1 MESNIEV
8 FMIYRAKVRQLF
20 QINKKLKKKSDQ
32 RNRPLITRSTL
43 RDLYALQLYLLFTS
57 SKKFILSFLINIPN
71 KVHMGTGTMCILI
84 IAELL
89 QFRFSHTHQPL
100 AVIGLFA

>member
-1 MESNIEV
+1 
-8 FMIYRAKVRQLF
+8 MIYRAKVRQLF

-32 RNRPLITRSTL
+32 RNRPLIT
-43 RDLYALQLYLLFTS
+43 
-57 SKKFILSFLINIPN
+57 NIPN

-89 QFRFSHTHQPL
+89 QFRFSHTHQPF